1 LGAIEAVINFI
12 TAGSI
17 AGLPPIVLM
26 IIPFV
31 IGLVV
36 GYLVHKMLKLAIIG
50 AIILLVVAYFGFFG
64 LSLDAL
70 KNIADTYGP
79 IVIQYGTLLMGVLPL
94 GIGLV
99 VGFIIGFIFS

>member
-1 LGAIEAVINFI
+1 MGAIEAVINFI